1 VTVPALGQD
10 LDAISFPLIGNSL
23 VIGLFSLLH
32 IAIAGLTVGF
42 MVLAPLFETA
52 DRINPYYADFSRSM
66 TRFTIVTFSISTVLA
81 VFMVELSIGLFPL
94 TTMWVWNQ
102 FRWPI
107 LTAVASFILML
118 AMLYPYYH
126 YWDYFRRESRQL
138 HILMGF
144 LAAFFLLVWVV
155 ILDGMGSAMLT
166 PRTNGGPWE
175 RLLNPTW
182 IPLVLHR
189 FIGNL
194 VLAGFVIA
202 GYAGWRLRKQAGR
215 PDEAYYA
222 HVLQTGLWI
231 GLLSL
236 ILQPATGLLYAW
248 RIEDTVPLAYAQL
261 TQGAYRGYLY
271 AQFFLIAGLF
281 LGGLAMLRLTMPA
294 RPPLTGGLMSV
305 AVGIA
310 LSIVVTAASPSLRRP
325 LTFVLAGLVIWCV
338 YHSRAC
344 FRDGSPAQL
353 NRPIVRRTAIMM
365 GIVSLLTYLTMGT
378 IRETARRPDTVRG
391 IISLQDELLQ
401 PAADRREP

>member
-1 VTVPALGQD
+1 MPAFGQE

-42 MVLAPLFETA
+42 MVLAPLFELA
-52 DRINPYYADFSRSM
+52 DRINPHYASFSRSI

-107 LTAVASFILML
+107 LAAIAAFILML

-126 YWDYFRRESRQL
+126 YWDYLRRENRRL
-138 HILMGF
+138 HILMGL
-144 LAAFFLLVWVV
+144 LAAFFLLIWVV

-166 PRTNGGPWE
+166 PRTNGGHWE

-222 HVLQTGLWI
+222 HLLQTGFWI
-231 GLLSL
+231 GLMSL

-248 RIEDTVPLAYAQL
+248 RIESTAPLAYAQL
-261 TQGAYRGYLY
+261 TQGTYRGYLY
-271 AQFFLIAGLF
+271 AQFVLVAGLF
-281 LGGLAMLRLTMPA
+281 LGGLGLLRLTLPT
-294 RPPLTGGLMSV
+294 RPPLTRGIMFV
-305 AVGIA
+305 AAGIA
-310 LSIVVTAASPSLRRP
+310 LSLVVTATSPNLRRP
-325 LTFVLAGLVIWCV
+325 LTFMLAGLVIWCV
-338 YHSRAC
+338 YQSRAC
-344 FRDGSPAQL
+344 FMNGSPAQL
-353 NRPIVRRTAIMM
+353 NRPIVRRAAIIM
-365 GIVSLLTYLTMGT
+365 GIVSLVTYLTMGI

-391 IISLQDELLQ
+391 IISLQDELHQ
-401 PAADRREP
+401 PATDRPEQ

>member
-1 VTVPALGQD
+1 MPAFGQD
-10 LDAISFPLIGNSL
+10 LDAISFPLLGNSL

-42 MVLAPLFETA
+42 VVLAPLFESA
-52 DRINPYYADFSRSM
+52 DRINPHYADFSRSI

-107 LTAVASFILML
+107 LAAIASFILML
-118 AMLYPYYH
+118 AKLYPYYH
-126 YWDYFRRESRQL
+126 YWDYFRRTSRHL
-138 HILMGF
+138 HIFMGF
-144 LAAFFLLVWVV
+144 LAAFFLLIWVV

-166 PRTNGGPWE
+166 PRASGGPWE
-175 RLLNPTW
+175 RLFNPTW

-215 PDEAYYA
+215 TDESYYA
-222 HVLQTGLWI
+222 QFLQTGLWI

-236 ILQPATGLLYAW
+236 IIQPATGLLYAW
-248 RIEDTVPLAYAQL
+248 RIEGTVPVAYAEL
-261 TQGAYRGYLY
+261 TRGAYQGYLY
-271 AQFFLIAGLF
+271 AQFVLIAGLF
-281 LGGLAMLRLTMPA
+281 LGGLAMLRLTLPTDS
-294 RPPLTGGLMSV
+294 PLTGGIMPI
-305 AVGIA
+305 AAGIA
-310 LSIVVTAASPSLRRP
+310 VAIIVTAASPDLRRP
-325 LTFVLAGLVIWCV
+325 LTFVLAGLVIWSI
-338 YHSRAC
+338 YQSRAS
-344 FRDGSPAQL
+344 FMTGSPAQL
-353 NRPIVRRTAIMM
+353 NRPIVRRTAIIM
-365 GIVSLLTYLTMGT
+365 GIVSLVTYLTMGT

-391 IISLQDELLQ
+391 VISLQDELHH
-401 PAADRREP
+401 PAADRHEP

>member
-1 VTVPALGQD
+1 MPAFGQD
-10 LDAISFPLIGNSL
+10 LVAISFPLIGNSL

-42 MVLAPLFETA
+42 TVLAPLFESA
-52 DRINPYYADFSRSM
+52 DRINPQYADYSRSI

-94 TTMWVWNQ
+94 TTMWIWNQ

-107 LTAVASFILML
+107 LLAVASFILML
-118 AMLYPYYH
+118 AALYPYYH
-126 YWDYFRRESRQL
+126 YWDYFRREHRAL

-144 LAAFFLLVWVV
+144 LAAFFLLIWVV

-175 RLLNPTW
+175 RLYNPTW

-202 GYAGWRLRKQAGR
+202 GYAGWRLRKHAGG
-215 PDEAYYA
+215 PDESYYA
-222 HVLQTGLWI
+222 QFLQTGLWI

-248 RIEDTVPLAYAQL
+248 QIESTVPLAYAQL
-261 TQGAYRGYLY
+261 TEGAYQGYLY
-271 AQFFLIAGLF
+271 AQFVLIVGLF
-281 LGGLAMLRLTMPA
+281 LGGLALLRLTMPTG
-294 RPPLTGGLMSV
+294 PPLTGGILSV
-305 AVGIA
+305 AAGIA
-310 LSIVVTAASPSLRRP
+310 LAIVVTAPWPNLRRP
-325 LTFVLAGLVIWCV
+325 LTFVLAGLVIWSV
-338 YHSRAC
+338 YRLRAR
-344 FRDGSPAQL
+344 FMDGSPAQL

-378 IRETARRPDTVRG
+378 IRETTRRPDTVRG
-391 IISLQDELLQ
+391 IISLQDELHQ
-401 PAADRREP
+401 PAADRHQQ